1 MRFCCFALWVLV
13 SVGPTVAGNAES
25 LLQELASAGV
35 TVEIVKQAGLNR
47 RPGTRH
53 LAEVGEKQLVRD
65 LARISKSS
73 ALEEAYIH
81 LDSKVALE
89 TGVME
94 RFEITTS
101 DCLVRATVRSSIT
114 VGLLAKMSSGLP
126 EDLVWYHV
134 HPSRNIINKRFRAKR
149 CAPPNTWPVL
159 PSSADFSQFMK
170 RAKRYYA
177 AKPNGRYRDRIVID
191 PIGVIEL
198 SLTDVGRAA
207 IGEFRH
213 RNNYDT
219 QEYGN
224 DSMPGHSIWPQKYIQ
239 RLNMLIDRIPKA
251 GPQLDR
257 NIKRAVDLL
266 SSDAVRVAFIP
277 IAVFRAAP

>member
-1 MRFCCFALWVLV
+1 MRFCSFAFWVLV
-13 SVGPTVAGNAES
+13 CVGPSFAGPVEN
-25 LLQELASAGV
+25 LQNELRSEGV
-35 TVEIVKQAGLNR
+35 KVKLVERAGLNR
-47 RPGTRH
+47 RTGFRH
-53 LAEVGEKQLVRD
+53 LAAIGEKQLIRD
-65 LARISKSS
+65 LARISKTS

-81 LDSKVALE
+81 LDGKIALE

-114 VGLLAKMSSGLP
+114 VGLLAKMPNGLP
-126 EDLVWYHV
+126 ADLVWYHV
-134 HPSRNIINKRFRAKR
+134 HPSRDIINKRFRAKR

-170 RAKRYYA
+170 RAKKYYA
-177 AKPNGRYRDRIVID
+177 AKPNGRYRDRIVVY
-191 PIGVIEL
+191 PVGVIEL
-198 SLTDVGRAA
+198 SLTDAGRAA
-207 IGEFRH
+207 IREFRH
-213 RNNYDT
+213 RSNYDT

-224 DSMPGHSIWPQKYIQ
+224 DSMPGHAIWPQKYIQ

-266 SSDAVRVAFIP
+266 SSDVVRVSFIP
-277 IAVFRAAP
+277 IAMFQADP